1 MRTSDRLMAVGTGV
15 ATAVVVGFVGLPLL
29 AIFLRVPVGTLAA
42 QLHSPVALDALKV
55 SIRTSFFS
63 LALILVF
70 GTPVAYRIATRPF
83 PGSTAVTVLLE
94 LPLVLPPAVA
104 GIALFAAFGRA
115 GLLGKPLQALGIE
128 LPFTQTAVVMAVT
141 FVSMPFF
148 VRQAIAGF
156 SSLDRQLLGAS
167 RTLGAGEARTFL
179 HVGIPLARQSLSAGA
194 VLAFARALGEFGAT
208 IMFAGSL
215 QGATQTLPLAVYG
228 QFSSGNLDLALA
240 LAALLLAVA
249 IGLFAG
255 ARVLIRV
262 RDKDNGEPWTPSSRS
277 GSVIV

>member
-1 MRTSDRLMAVGTGV
+1 MRADRWMAIGTGV

-29 AIFLRVPVGTLAA
+29 AIFLRVPVGTLFAE
-42 QLHSPVALDALKV
+42 LHSPVALDALKV
-55 SIRTSFFS
+55 SLRTT
-63 LALILVF
+63 LISIVLIVVF

-83 PGSTAVTVLLE
+83 HGSTAITVLLE

-104 GIALFAAFGRA
+104 GIALFAAFGRV
-115 GLLGKPLQALGIE
+115 GLLGKPLEALGVE
-128 LPFTQTAVVMAVT
+128 LPFTQTAVVMALT

-148 VRQAIAGF
+148 IRQAIAGF
-156 SSLDRQLLGAS
+156 ASVDRQLLGAS

-215 QGATQTLPLAVYG
+215 PGATQTLPLAVYG
-228 QFSSGNLDLALA
+228 QFSSGSLDSALA
-240 LAALLLAVA
+240 IAALLVAVS

-255 ARVLIRV
+255 ARVLLRV
-262 RDKDNGEPWTPSSRS
+262 RDKDNGEPWAPSSS
-277 GSVIV
+277 SESVIV

>member
-1 MRTSDRLMAVGTGV
+1 MAIGTGV

-29 AIFLRVPVGTLAA
+29 AIFLRVPVGTLFA

-55 SIRTSFFS
+55 SLRTT
-63 LALILVF
+63 LISILLIVVF

-83 PGSTAVTVLLE
+83 RGSAAITVLLE

-104 GIALFAAFGRA
+104 GIALFAAFGRV
-115 GLLGKPLQALGIE
+115 GLLGKPLEALGVE
-128 LPFTQTAVVMAVT
+128 LPFTQTAVVMALT

-148 VRQAIAGF
+148 IRQAIAGF
-156 SSLDRQLLGAS
+156 ASVDRQLLGAS

-228 QFSSGNLDLALA
+228 QFSSGSLDSALA
-240 LAALLLAVA
+240 IAALLVAVS

-255 ARVLIRV
+255 ARVLLKV
-262 RDKDNGEPWTPSSRS
+262 RDKDNGEPWAPSSS
-277 GSVIV
+277 SESVIV